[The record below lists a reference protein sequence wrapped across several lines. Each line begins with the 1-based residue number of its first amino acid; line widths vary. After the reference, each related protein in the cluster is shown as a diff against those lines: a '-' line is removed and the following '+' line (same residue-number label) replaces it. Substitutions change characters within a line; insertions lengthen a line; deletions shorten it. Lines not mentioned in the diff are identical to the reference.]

1 MISNL
6 SDSPKQTMEIAGDF
20 AKKIKPGDTVAIFG
34 EMGAGKTHFI
44 KGIAES
50 FSFAGQVTSPTFNI
64 VNEYETSGVILYH
77 FDFYRLE
84 DARDLQNIGF
94 EEYLFAGGICL
105 IEWAEK
111 IKKYLPDSFWIVQ
124 IDTIDD
130 THREI
135 RIIRE

>member
-1 MISNL
+1 MISNF
-6 SDSPKQTMEIAGDF
+6 SASPKQTMEIARNF
-20 AKKIKPGDTVAIFG
+20 AKRLKPGDAVAIFG

-44 KGIAES
+44 KGVADS
-50 FSFAGQVTSPTFNI
+50 FSYNGQVTSPTFNI
-64 VNEYETSGVILYH
+64 VNEYETSEVILYH

-94 EEYLFAGGICL
+94 EEYLFAEGICL

-111 IKKYLPDSFWIVQ
+111 IKKYLPESFWSVQ
-124 IDTIDD
+124 IDTVDD

-135 RIIRE
+135 RIIEE